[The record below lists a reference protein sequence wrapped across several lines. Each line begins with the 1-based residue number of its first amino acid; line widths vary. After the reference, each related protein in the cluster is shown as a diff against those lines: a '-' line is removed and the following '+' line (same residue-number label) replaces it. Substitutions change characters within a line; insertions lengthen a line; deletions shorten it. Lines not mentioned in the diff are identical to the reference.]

1 MNNYIHKM
9 KINTVQPTNIDTKLD
24 EIELTDKS
32 VLMSKTH
39 HWIILNRKIQTLLLK
54 QSSFLRY

>member
-1 MNNYIHKM
+1 M

>member
-24 EIELTDKS
+24 EIELTDKKNCAY
-32 VLMSKTH
+32 VKD
-39 HWIILNRKIQTLLLK
+39 
-54 QSSFLRY
+54 SSLDYSQ